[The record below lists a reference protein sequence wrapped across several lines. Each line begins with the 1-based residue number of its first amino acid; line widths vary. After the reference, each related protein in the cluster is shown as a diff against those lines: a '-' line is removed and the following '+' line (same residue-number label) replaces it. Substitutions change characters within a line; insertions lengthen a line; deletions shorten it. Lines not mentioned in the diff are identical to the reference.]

1 MKPIILSRHA
11 SLRIAE
17 RNLRLDWIERAVR
30 DPLRAEPDPADDT
43 VERRFQVIE
52 EADGRLL
59 RVAVRETKASIYVI
73 SVHFDRGATRR
84 HARKHLRS

>member
-17 RNLRLDWIERAVR
+17 RDLRLDWIERTAR
-30 DPLRAEPDPADDT
+30 DPVRTECDPDDDT
-43 VERRFQVIE
+43 VERRFQTIP
-52 EADGRLL
+52 EAGGRLL